1 MTAAEHSLP
10 EDNGNT
16 PAPVTKIDAH
26 QAGASEGYGEG
37 AITILEGLEAVRKRP
52 GMYIGDTSDGTGLH
66 HLVFEVVDNSI
77 DEALAGHCDDI
88 VVTIHS
94 DNSISVTDNGRG
106 IPTGVKMD
114 DKHEPKRSAAEIAL
128 TELHAGGKFNQNS
141 YKVSG
146 GLHGVGV
153 SCVNALS
160 KKLRLTVRREG
171 KVHVLD
177 FSRGFVQNRITYN
190 VEGGEVSPMKVLGE
204 TDKRGTEVHFLPDT
218 DIFKEN
224 NEFHYEILAK
234 RLRELSFLN
243 NGVRIRLKDERSG
256 KEDDFSGAGGVRG
269 FVEFIN
275 KGKTVLHPT
284 SFYAAGERPAETY
297 GGIPGTH
304 IGVEVSMQWNSSY
317 SEQVLCFTNNIPQRD
332 GGTHLTGLRAA
343 MTRVI
348 NKYIEENDFAKKAKV
363 EVTGDD
369 MREGLCCVL
378 SVKVPEPK
386 FSSQTKDKLVS
397 SEVRAPVEDIVGKLL
412 TDFLQERPVDA
423 KIICGKIVE
432 AARAREAARKAR
444 EMTRRKG
451 VLDGMGLPGKLAD
464 CQEKDPALCEIYIV
478 EGDSAGGSAKQGRDR
493 KFQAILP
500 LRGKILN
507 VEKARY
513 EKLLTSNEILT
524 LITALGTGIGKTAS
538 EGEGSKA
545 GADDFNIDKLRYHR
559 IIIMSVDGD
568 DHVFVRAGTQGA
580 RMVRIGAF
588 IDAALQQHG
597 ALENADGVAKV
608 QGADLGEV
616 LCFGVDAHDVRF
628 KPIKAVI
635 RHPLDETLY
644 AVRTAYGRTVRVTS
658 SHSVFVHENGA
669 IQLKR
674 GDALRVGDK
683 VVAPGTLRLP
693 VQAPQ
698 QLDLLERLWAV
709 PTAAQQIWLRGPAIE
724 DWSRAQV
731 LARHADDDWGSPRV
745 DLPEDV
751 RAELAQRRRASGLS
765 NAELCAAVGIR
776 QPVTFYAWENGSS
789 RPTMQH
795 YTAYLRAVGAN
806 EEVFLQRA
814 NVGPSRL
821 QTQWQ
826 QAGTPSGHNAVRD
839 QVRLSELNA
848 EDVAWLAQRTDL
860 ELTPEH
866 HAGHGLQRQLPVDA
880 SLLTLLGFYLAE
892 GSCSARNGVRLS
904 IGQNNQGFASEM
916 VGHFSHLFG
925 HSPVLYQQAE
935 RAAELKLVNRVAALA
950 WQHLF
955 GFVEGTVSSSKC
967 IPDLVF
973 NVSEPLRLAFLRG
986 YLLGDGTVSK
996 QKISFTTASY
1006 DLASG
1011 LMYLLSSLG
1020 VVASLSHLQ
1029 PDGVERSIRGEPCIT
1044 RQPYWTISVCTQND
1058 LRRLESVWADHA
1070 QADALRATLACG
1082 VSNEKNRRFERLD
1095 GDLIALPITSIEP
1108 VQASNGMVY
1117 DFSVQDDENF
1127 VAGMG
1132 GLCCHN
1138 TDADVDG
1145 AHIRT
1150 LLLTFFYRQMPELV
1164 ERGHI
1169 YIAQPPLYKVKA
1181 GKEELYLKDAAALD
1195 SFLLRIALK
1204 DASVLT
1210 GGATP
1215 QTLSGDTLAEL
1226 ARQHQV
1232 AEGVIARLSGFMD
1245 AEALRAVADGV
1256 ALNLDTLAE
1265 AQASAAALE
1274 AQLREL
1280 NTSGTPATVAG
1291 EFDVRSDKPLLRISR
1306 QHHGNV
1312 KSSTITQDF
1321 VLGADYAALAE
1332 AAATFRD
1339 LLGEGAKV
1347 LRGEGERQKEEKVA
1361 DFRQAMRWLISEAER
1376 TTARQRYKGLGEM
1389 NPAQLWETTMDPAVR
1404 RLLRVQIE
1412 DAIEA
1417 DRVFTML
1424 MGDEVEPRRD
1434 FIETNALRAG
1444 NIDV

>member
-1 MTAAEHSLP
+1 MTADNTQP
-10 EDNGNT
+10 EPIENGSTGNGE
-16 PAPVTKIDAH
+16 PVVPKIDTN
-26 QAGASEGYGEG
+26 QAGASESYGEG

-88 VVTIHS
+88 VVTIHT

-171 KVHVLD
+171 KMHVLD
-177 FSRGFVQNRITYN
+177 FSQGFVQNRIIET
-190 VEGGEVSPMKVLGE
+190 VDGVEVSPMKVIGDTE
-204 TDKRGTEVHFLPDT
+204 KRGTEVHFLPDT
-218 DIFKEN
+218 EIFKEN
-224 NEFHYEILAK
+224 SDFHYEILAK

-284 SFYAAGERPAETY
+284 SFYAAGERPAESY

-304 IGVEVSMQWNSSY
+304 IGVEVAMQWNSAY
-317 SEQVLCFTNNIPQRD
+317 TEQVLCFTNNIPQRD

-348 NKYIEENDFAKKAKV
+348 NKYIEENELAKKAKV

-412 TDFLQERPVDA
+412 TDYLQEKPNDA

-464 CQEKDPALCEIYIV
+464 CQEKDPAMCEIYIV

-524 LITALGTGIGKTAS
+524 LITALGTGIGK
-538 EGEGSKA
+538 A
-545 GADDFNIDKLRYHR
+545 GGTTGGDDFDVAKLRYHR
-559 IIIMSVDGD
+559 IIIM
-568 DHVFVRAGTQGA
+568 
-580 RMVRIGAF
+580 
-588 IDAALQQHG
+588 
-597 ALENADGVAKV
+597 
-608 QGADLGEV
+608 
-616 LCFGVDAHDVRF
+616 
-628 KPIKAVI
+628 
-635 RHPLDETLY
+635 
-644 AVRTAYGRTVRVTS
+644 
-658 SHSVFVHENGA
+658 
-669 IQLKR
+669 
-674 GDALRVGDK
+674 
-683 VVAPGTLRLP
+683 
-693 VQAPQ
+693 
-698 QLDLLERLWAV
+698 
-709 PTAAQQIWLRGPAIE
+709 
-724 DWSRAQV
+724 
-731 LARHADDDWGSPRV
+731 
-745 DLPEDV
+745 
-751 RAELAQRRRASGLS
+751 
-765 NAELCAAVGIR
+765 
-776 QPVTFYAWENGSS
+776 
-789 RPTMQH
+789 
-795 YTAYLRAVGAN
+795 
-806 EEVFLQRA
+806 
-814 NVGPSRL
+814 
-821 QTQWQ
+821 
-826 QAGTPSGHNAVRD
+826 
-839 QVRLSELNA
+839 
-848 EDVAWLAQRTDL
+848 
-860 ELTPEH
+860 
-866 HAGHGLQRQLPVDA
+866 
-880 SLLTLLGFYLAE
+880 
-892 GSCSARNGVRLS
+892 
-904 IGQNNQGFASEM
+904 
-916 VGHFSHLFG
+916 
-925 HSPVLYQQAE
+925 
-935 RAAELKLVNRVAALA
+935 
-950 WQHLF
+950 
-955 GFVEGTVSSSKC
+955 
-967 IPDLVF
+967 
-973 NVSEPLRLAFLRG
+973 
-986 YLLGDGTVSK
+986 
-996 QKISFTTASY
+996 
-1006 DLASG
+1006 
-1011 LMYLLSSLG
+1011 
-1020 VVASLSHLQ
+1020 
-1029 PDGVERSIRGEPCIT
+1029 
-1044 RQPYWTISVCTQND
+1044 
-1058 LRRLESVWADHA
+1058 
-1070 QADALRATLACG
+1070 
-1082 VSNEKNRRFERLD
+1082 
-1095 GDLIALPITSIEP
+1095 
-1108 VQASNGMVY
+1108 
-1117 DFSVQDDENF
+1117 
-1127 VAGMG
+1127 
-1132 GLCCHN
+1132 

-1181 GKEELYLKDAAALD
+1181 GKEELYLKDGPALD
-1195 SFLLRIALK
+1195 SFLLRIALNH
-1204 DASVLT
+1204 ASVTT
-1210 GGATP
+1210 GGANP
-1215 QTLSGDTLAEL
+1215 QTLTGETLAEL
-1226 ARQHQV
+1226 ARKHQI
-1232 AEGVIARLSGFMD
+1232 AESVIARLGNFMD
-1245 AEALRAVADGV
+1245 AEALRAIADGV
-1256 ALNLDTLAE
+1256 SLKLDTVQDAE
-1265 AQASAAALE
+1265 ASAVALQAK
-1274 AQLREL
+1274 LREL
-1280 NTSGTPATVAG
+1280 NTTGAPAEVAG
-1291 EFDVRSDKPLLRISR
+1291 EFDARTDKPLLRISR
-1306 QHHGNV
+1306 RHHGNI
-1312 KSSTITQDF
+1312 KSSVITQDF
-1321 VLGADYAALAE
+1321 VHGADYAALAE
-1332 AAATFRD
+1332 AAETFRG
-1339 LLGEGAKV
+1339 LLAEGAKAM
-1347 LRGEGERQKEEKVA
+1347 RGEGDKQKEEKVS
-1361 DFRQAMRWLISEAER
+1361 DFRQAMKWLISEAER

-1389 NPAQLWETTMDPAVR
+1389 NPEQLWETTMDPNVR
-1404 RLLRVQIE
+1404 RLLRVQID